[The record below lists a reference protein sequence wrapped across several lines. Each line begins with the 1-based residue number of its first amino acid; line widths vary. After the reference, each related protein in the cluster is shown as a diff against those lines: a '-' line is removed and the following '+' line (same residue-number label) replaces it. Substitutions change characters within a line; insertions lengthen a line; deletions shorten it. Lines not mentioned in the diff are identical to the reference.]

1 MSLDDFSLNE
11 ADKSFFKEA
20 SNVIY
25 NWLSPEKRLKF
36 SQELATEGL
45 SNIEDLKE
53 KERFFRLLHFLEV
66 NYIKVVEWAGKTLE
80 SLNAINKSSK
90 NPVKDIK
97 LELTEQEGTSFSEI
111 FNDLS
116 ESKIKTLFY
125 STLDQLEISSE
136 YKKQLFSKKEAENYE

>member
-20 SNVIY
+20 SYIIY
-25 NWLSPEKRLKF
+25 NWLPSEKKLKL
-36 SQELATEGL
+36 SQELVNEGF

-53 KERFFRLLHFLEV
+53 KERFFRLLLFLEV
-66 NYIKVVEWAGKTLE
+66 NYIKVVEWADTTLE

-90 NPVKDIK
+90 NPIKDIK
-97 LELTEQEGTSFSEI
+97 LEFTEQEGTSFLEI
-111 FNDLS
+111 LNELT
-116 ESKIKTLFY
+116 ESRIKSLFY

-136 YKKQLFSKKEAENYE
+136 YKKHLFPKKGAKNYE